1 MKRLFSAI
9 FFLLLFINGIESQSL
24 DWPTFRRQIL
34 ENHPLARQANLYRD
48 QAAAALLRAKGGFD
62 PKAYTDFSAKNFND
76 KNYFQHTEAGLKWP
90 TWLGLELK
98 GAYNLASGQFLN
110 PENSLP
116 SDGQANFGFSWTLGQ
131 GLVIDERRAGLRQAR
146 IGLEQGEAE
155 RAAALNDLLLE
166 AAKAYWTW
174 VAADNSLRIYTDA
187 LRQADLRN
195 TAIRESFLQGERS
208 AMDTLE
214 TFIQLQNRRLD
225 VVFAQT
231 ELQNALLGL
240 QVFLWDNENQIVAP
254 EQIPPSPTL
263 LAGEFLPLPAQNALE
278 LAQQARLQHP
288 EIRLYD
294 AKLRS
299 LDVERR
305 LKNEKRKPVLDLNYY
320 LLGNGWQFFP
330 TAGTEGIGVFGQ
342 DMKWGLNFSYPF
354 LNRKARGD
362 LQVTEVKIA
371 QTDFELRQKRQN
383 IENKVRQYANDLNN
397 FASQITLFQSITA
410 NYRSLLD
417 AEIERFN
424 FGESSVFLINTREQ
438 RWLDAQIKYLK
449 LLSEY
454 RKAEAGLQWSA
465 GVLAN

>member
-1 MKRLFSAI
+1 M
-9 FFLLLFINGIESQSL
+9 
-24 DWPTFRRQIL
+24 
-34 ENHPLARQANLYRD
+34 
-48 QAAAALLRAKGGFD
+48 
-62 PKAYTDFSAKNFND
+62 
-76 KNYFQHTEAGLKWP
+76 
-90 TWLGLELK
+90 
-98 GAYNLASGQFLN
+98 
-110 PENSLP
+110 
-116 SDGQANFGFSWTLGQ
+116 
-131 GLVIDERRAGLRQAR
+131 IDERRAELRQAR

-187 LRQADLRN
+187 LLQADLRN

-225 VVFAQT
+225 VLFAQT

-240 QVFLWDNENQIVAP
+240 QVFLWNNNNQIVAP

-263 LAGEFLPLPAQNALE
+263 LSGEFVSLPAQNALE
-278 LAQQARLQHP
+278 LARQARLQHP
-288 EIRLYD
+288 EIRIYD

-305 LKNEKRKPVLDLNYY
+305 LKNEKRKPILDLNYY

-330 TAGTEGIGVFGQ
+330 TAGAEGVGVFGQ
-342 DMKWGLNFSYPF
+342 DMKWGLNFSYPL

-371 QTDFELRQKRQN
+371 QTDFELRQKRQSV
-383 IENKVRQYANDLNN
+383 ENKVRQYANDLNN
-397 FASQITLFQSITA
+397 LASQITLYQGITT

-417 AEIERFN
+417 AEIERFS

-465 GVLAN
+465 GVLAE